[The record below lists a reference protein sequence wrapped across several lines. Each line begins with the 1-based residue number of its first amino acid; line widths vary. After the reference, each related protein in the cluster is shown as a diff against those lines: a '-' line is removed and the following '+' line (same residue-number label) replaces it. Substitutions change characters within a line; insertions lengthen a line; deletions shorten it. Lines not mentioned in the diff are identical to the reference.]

1 MDLIDLF
8 IGSEGLFGIIT
19 EADIYVSEDV
29 AEGITNESGKMENYQ
44 IKERY
49 GQEAVDDII
58 RIKSILDPNYILNVG
73 NLI

>member
-1 MDLIDLF
+1 
-8 IGSEGLFGIIT
+8 
-19 EADIYVSEDV
+19 
-29 AEGITNESGKMENYQ
+29 MENYQ